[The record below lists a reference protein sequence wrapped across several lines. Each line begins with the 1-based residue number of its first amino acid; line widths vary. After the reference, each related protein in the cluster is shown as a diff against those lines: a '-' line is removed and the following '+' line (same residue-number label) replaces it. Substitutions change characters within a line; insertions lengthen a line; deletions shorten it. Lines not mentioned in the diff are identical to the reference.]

1 MPSNVHRTI
10 IMLFALSPLVVA
22 CQHPPGYDDA
32 WSQCQAEA
40 VEAMER
46 AEPDPDQ
53 RTTFQE
59 QYIRDCMTKQ
69 GFSEQL

>member
-1 MPSNVHRTI
+1 MSSNIHRTI
-10 IMLFALSPLVVA
+10 FVLFALSPLVA

-32 WSQCQAEA
+32 WAKCQADAIES
-40 VEAMER
+40 MET

-53 RTTFQE
+53 RSTYQE
-59 QYIRDCMTKQ
+59 QYIRECMTKQ